1 MPFCLGNS
9 VCANVYT
16 GKKENSIKIRIKKL
30 QCSGFYRG
38 LGLAVE
44 VVVVDSEG
52 YRILD
57 RGEVTKQLDRL
68 KPLED

>member
-1 MPFCLGNS
+1 MTLNAAMKMALEALRS
-9 VCANVYT
+9 ANDT
-16 GKKENSIKIRIKKL
+16 ELNRE
-30 QCSGFYRG
+30 
-38 LGLAVE
+38 AVE
-44 VVVVDSEG
+44 VVVVDSDG

>member
-1 MPFCLGNS
+1 MTLNAAMKMGLEALRS
-9 VCANVYT
+9 ANDT
-16 GKKENSIKIRIKKL
+16 ELNRE
-30 QCSGFYRG
+30 
-38 LGLAVE
+38 AVE
-44 VVVVDSEG
+44 VVVVDSDG

>member
-1 MPFCLGNS
+1 MTLNAAMKMGLEALRS
-9 VCANVYT
+9 ANDT
-16 GKKENSIKIRIKKL
+16 ELNRE
-30 QCSGFYRG
+30 
-38 LGLAVE
+38 AVE
-44 VVVVDSEG
+44 VVVIDGDG